1 MANHRYPAKHDFFGL
16 FVYHAPDSWQ
26 INEVLKIITNVSI
39 QADQESNKINNI
51 VRIHTYVIYIY
62 ILCIIHQPEK
72 SQTNLSLSHFLD
84 SHQPIRKPS
93 IPIGWLDLVRPPI
106 RVQIISLSVEPFTN
120 AVIHTFMISPV

>member
-62 ILCIIHQPEK
+62 IYY
-72 SQTNLSLSHFLD
+72 
-84 SHQPIRKPS
+84 
-93 IPIGWLDLVRPPI
+93 V
-106 RVQIISLSVEPFTN
+106 
-120 AVIHTFMISPV
+120 